1 MHAPSLPRWTPH
13 CATAEPF
20 PHNHPT
26 AFNVEMADR
35 SHSSVQIGE
44 RTLSFYTQLES
55 LETNPVCRRC
65 KSLLEQL
72 PFHHQ
77 SIGFEDLVTKLDVD
91 LTQCDQSCDFCDALQ
106 DTERYSKF
114 CGANVALPHH
124 TRAVRF
130 LYINGE
136 PQKGTPV
143 RFDTYTSLA
152 ANEPSDQYMWP
163 PDPLSIDLTP
173 VQKAISHCKD
183 HHGSQ
188 CGTTRRDVM
197 PGLMVFNCNSRN
209 TEPATVDTIY
219 VALSY
224 VWGPGTWDAESAGF
238 PETVEDAI
246 TVTRRLG
253 YTYLWVDQ
261 LCIDQIGNDE
271 QSKAERRAQIYQMDR
286 IYQFAD
292 LTIVAMAGNDSSY
305 GLPGVGK
312 RTRKRQ
318 RRFRS
323 GDFVYL
329 EVMKD
334 PWEVHRDSKWDT
346 RAWTYQEWAFSRR
359 ALAFGDYE
367 AWFSCCLT
375 EGEACRESDAFVL
388 QPDLSNDDFSVLKPS
403 NYGTSSKDPWSFG
416 DEIQAGLEKS
426 ISFTGDRLNSLSGIL
441 RSFQDQKHPVYHI
454 HGIPILPPY
463 GTEGVHLSRSTM
475 DGFVV
480 GLSWQHDDSKG
491 YRDRRISREK
501 EFPSWSWA
509 GWKEWGQE
517 GETITWHSRLRSRA
531 EWGAPTDVS
540 VSVELRDGSII
551 PWTRFENDHY
561 FQANP
566 GVVSNF
572 IHVKAW
578 TFDVDLEWSDIFNHL
593 CWAFPSKDSTGT
605 ADSHRFYFR
614 VSGLISR
621 MPLVE
626 AKKKNLT
633 AVMMGNFGFAFE
645 NWSYPF
651 VLIVEEKG
659 QWTERVGHMVGFR
672 TLTGIDEDIKVQ
684 YLKERRVRRQVR
696 LG

>member
-1 MHAPSLPRWTPH
+1 
-13 CATAEPF
+13 
-20 PHNHPT
+20 
-26 AFNVEMADR
+26 MADR
-35 SHSSVQIGE
+35 SPFPVQIDE
-44 RTLSFYTQLES
+44 RTLSFYTHLES
-55 LETNPVCRRC
+55 LKAHPVCGRC
-65 KSLLEQL
+65 ESLLEQL
-72 PFHHQ
+72 PFRHENI
-77 SIGFEDLVTKLDVD
+77 SFEDTITELAVD
-91 LTQCDQSCDFCDALQ
+91 LSQCDQSCDFCDALQ
-106 DTERYSKF
+106 NTERYSEF
-114 CGANVALPHH
+114 YGANVALPHCAR
-124 TRAVRF
+124 TVRS
-130 LYINGE
+130 LYIKGE

-143 RFDTYTSLA
+143 RFDTHTNLITQ
-152 ANEPSDQYMWP
+152 EPSSQYIWP

-173 VQKAISHCKD
+173 VKKAIPHCKD
-183 HHGSQ
+183 HHNDD
-188 CGTTRRDVM
+188 CGMAPRGRI

-209 TEPATVDTIY
+209 TEPATEDTVY

-224 VWGPGTWDAESAGF
+224 VWGPGSGNVQTGDF
-238 PETVEDAI
+238 PETIEDAI
-246 TVTRRLG
+246 AVTKRLG

-261 LCIDQIGNDE
+261 ICIDQIGNDE
-271 QSKAERRAQIYQMDR
+271 QSRAKRHAQICQMDR

-305 GLPGVGK
+305 GLPGVGY
-312 RTRKRQ
+312 RARKRQ
-318 RRFRS
+318 RRFKS
-323 GDFVYL
+323 GDFVYI

-359 ALAFGDYE
+359 SLAFGDYE
-367 AWFSCCLT
+367 AWFSCCLI
-375 EGEACRESDAFVL
+375 EGEACRESDSFVL
-388 QPDLSNDDFSVLKPS
+388 QPDSAHEVSSYLKPL
-403 NYGTSSKDPWSFG
+403 NYGTSSKSPWSIG
-416 DEIQAGLEKS
+416 KEIEIGVRKS
-426 ISFTGDRLNSLSGIL
+426 ISSTGDRLNSLSGIL
-441 RSFQDQKHPVYHI
+441 RSFQDQEHPVYHLY
-454 HGIPILPPY
+454 GIPILPPY
-463 GTEGVHLSRSTM
+463 GAWDIWYGTKGVRLERSIM

-491 YRDRRISREK
+491 CRDRRISREK

-540 VSVELRDGSII
+540 VSIELRDGSII

-578 TFDVDLEWSDIFNHL
+578 TFDVDLEWSDLFNHL
-593 CWAFPSKDSTGT
+593 CWAFPSKDSADT
-605 ADSHRFYFR
+605 ADSHRFHFR

-621 MPLVE
+621 IPLAE
-626 AKKKNLT
+626 AKRKKLT
-633 AVMMGNFGFAFE
+633 AVLMGNFDLAFE